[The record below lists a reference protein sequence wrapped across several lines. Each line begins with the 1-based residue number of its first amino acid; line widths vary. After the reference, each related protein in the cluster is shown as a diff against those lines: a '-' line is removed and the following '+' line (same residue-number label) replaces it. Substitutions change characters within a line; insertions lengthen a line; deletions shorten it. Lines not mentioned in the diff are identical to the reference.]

1 MLGVGVSA
9 NGLDGASSDPSDGTA
24 TDLTANRQ
32 STGNGSAQLSV
43 DDLASGSHDPATQG
57 MSANVATAPIQSASL
72 PLSQQTTFPATVQGY
87 ASVPMPGSNEISF
100 NGAAAPFVPSQMYP
114 AAPNYGQQ
122 PQQAVST
129 APVVSLEA
137 PDQAQFYN
145 NNGYPAAAQMQP
157 GYQQQFQQ
165 IPQQTSVQLPAR
177 SLSPV
182 PLFVAGQQQG
192 QYQASSNSNN
202 YFNYQQLPQQ
212 QLPQQHGL

>member
-24 TDLTANRQ
+24 ADLTANRQ

-72 PLSQQTTFPATVQGY
+72 PLFQQTTSPTSVQGY

-122 PQQAVST
+122 LQQAVST

-192 QYQASSNSNN
+192 M
-202 YFNYQQLPQQ
+202 
-212 QLPQQHGL
+212 